1 MADPLDDKHG
11 DKEDNEDHAKAV
23 IFAPAD
29 FFIHDKS
36 QTAGAHIAQNGGI
49 ADIALQAEERNG
61 EIGGQYLRD
70 YRIRVAPRASMASKG
85 PISTV
90 SMTSKSCL
98 PT

>member
-29 FFIHDKS
+29 FFIHDKP

-49 ADIALQAEERNG
+49 ADIALQR
-61 EIGGQYLRD
+61 
-70 YRIRVAPRASMASKG
+70 
-85 PISTV
+85 
-90 SMTSKSCL
+90 
-98 PT
+98 